1 MFQSDNDRK
10 AEATRDASREDL
22 IAQYELQ
29 AAAAS
34 EDGLA
39 FLNLM
44 GQEVPDPTIID
55 PPLGYIQQPDL
66 MELMRRMIR
75 TEFSNAIDAT
85 QFETFEE
92 ADDFEVDD
100 DPVDYSSPYEEYFD
114 PPPGAPKG
122 PPGEFHPLR
131 QDPNAQP
138 PQPQANDERGGGG
151 AEPPS
156 GQAAPSAS

>member
-1 MFQSDNDRK
+1 MYQSDNDRK
-10 AEATRDASREDL
+10 AEANRDASREDL
-22 IAQYELQ
+22 IAHYEFV
-29 AAAAS
+29 AATAS
-34 EDGLA
+34 DDGLA

-75 TEFSNAIDAT
+75 TELT
-85 QFETFEE
+85 QVAENSEFETFEE

-114 PPPGAPKG
+114 PPPGAPTG
-122 PPGEFHPLR
+122 PPVEPHPAR
-131 QDPNAQP
+131 QDPNAP
-138 PQPQANDERGGGG
+138 PPT
-151 AEPPS
+151 AEATPPPS
-156 GQAAPSAS
+156 GENNAPPPPAT